1 MLVRQLNDIIG
12 TDREVDSGD
21 WVSRRLVLR
30 KDGLGHSVHE
40 TIFRAGQSR
49 RMQYRNHMETVYCI
63 EGEGEI
69 ESIATGETHAIR
81 PGTVYAL
88 NEHDEHILRAFS
100 DLRLVCVFTPAL
112 VGPEKHDENHSYP
125 LLDDD
130 GRVVQR

>member
-1 MLVRQLNDIIG
+1 MLVRHIGEIIG
-12 TDREVDSGD
+12 SEDEVDAGP

-30 KDGLGHSVHE
+30 RHGMGHSLHE
-40 TIFRAGQSR
+40 TLFRAGSER
-49 RMQYRNHMETVYCI
+49 RMHYRNHLESVYCI

-69 ESIATGETHAIR
+69 EDLASGKTHPVR

-88 NEHDEHILRAFS
+88 NQHDRHVLRAHT

-112 VGPEKHDENHSYP
+112 VGPETHDEHRSYP

-130 GRVVQR
+130 GRVLRH